1 MSAASENELDISIF
15 FEILKEI
22 HYARRVALL
31 SLRNVRI
38 DDILADRQ
46 DKLSDTTYANLI
58 KRAATE
64 GLLSIT
70 IDLIRQYQDMRDEIT
85 KIQNSGATEKVR
97 MNRILDL
104 LDGRGDEL
112 IRFMYDKLHTEQRA
126 EILRLRTIRMEPAS
140 PNTCHLCSKTPAR
153 LCSCRTVCYCSTFC
167 QLLDRRRHRADCNP
181 VTAPPAAAAESPD
194 FAENARRVSRVLAS
208 VRGSLEPSNQ
218 AMSPARAALNRLRE
232 LAEKLQKV
240 TVEDAV
246 EMHAAIDEIISYLT
260 GKDEWE
266 LFFPHDN
273 DDELNEIL
281 DRLRA
286 LRKEKSPNGQ
296 LLEEAKRHLNKFIRN
311 SEPRMRGGR
320 SLRKRKRRRSLSRRR
335 LRY

>member
-1 MSAASENELDISIF
+1 
-15 FEILKEI
+15 
-22 HYARRVALL
+22 
-31 SLRNVRI
+31 
-38 DDILADRQ
+38 
-46 DKLSDTTYANLI
+46 
-58 KRAATE
+58 
-64 GLLSIT
+64 
-70 IDLIRQYQDMRDEIT
+70 
-85 KIQNSGATEKVR
+85 
-97 MNRILDL
+97 
-104 LDGRGDEL
+104 
-112 IRFMYDKLHTEQRA
+112 
-126 EILRLRTIRMEPAS
+126 
-140 PNTCHLCSKTPAR
+140 
-153 LCSCRTVCYCSTFC
+153 
-167 QLLDRRRHRADCNP
+167 
-181 VTAPPAAAAESPD
+181 
-194 FAENARRVSRVLAS
+194 
-208 VRGSLEPSNQ
+208 
-218 AMSPARAALNRLRE
+218 MSPARAALNRLRE

>member
-38 DDILADRQ
+38 DDILDDRQ
-46 DKLSDTTYANLI
+46 DTLSDTTYANLI

-112 IRFMYDKLHTEQRA
+112 IRFMYDKLHTELKPIQ
-126 EILRLRTIRMEPAS
+126 LYKKIRP
-140 PNTCHLCSKTPAR
+140 K
-153 LCSCRTVCYCSTFC
+153 YYF
-167 QLLDRRRHRADCNP
+167 
-181 VTAPPAAAAESPD
+181 
-194 FAENARRVSRVLAS
+194 
-208 VRGSLEPSNQ
+208 
-218 AMSPARAALNRLRE
+218 
-232 LAEKLQKV
+232 
-240 TVEDAV
+240 
-246 EMHAAIDEIISYLT
+246 IIFTYET
-260 GKDEWE
+260 
-266 LFFPHDN
+266 
-273 DDELNEIL
+273 
-281 DRLRA
+281 
-286 LRKEKSPNGQ
+286 
-296 LLEEAKRHLNKFIRN
+296 
-311 SEPRMRGGR
+311 
-320 SLRKRKRRRSLSRRR
+320 
-335 LRY
+335 